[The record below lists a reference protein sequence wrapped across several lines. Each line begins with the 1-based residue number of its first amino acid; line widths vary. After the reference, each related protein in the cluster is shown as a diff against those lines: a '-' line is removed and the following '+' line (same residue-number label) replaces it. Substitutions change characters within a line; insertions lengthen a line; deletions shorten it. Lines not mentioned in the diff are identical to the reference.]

1 MAAVKEAR
9 GGVYRGPAPTVRR
22 WSPAVRKWSPRK
34 SLPEDFQVHT
44 VTMSEIT
51 DPSPA
56 NTALDTNSTNALGGV
71 GQGVLGCFTI
81 ETGEITM
88 IQGGNWM
95 SMLRPDSPSR
105 GRAPGSGAGNSGS
118 IHPCPPRSTGRTPPP
133 WYRLPPPSSPPES
146 SIA

>member
-71 GQGVLGCFTI
+71 G
-81 ETGEITM
+81 
-88 IQGGNWM
+88 
-95 SMLRPDSPSR
+95 
-105 GRAPGSGAGNSGS
+105 
-118 IHPCPPRSTGRTPPP
+118 
-133 WYRLPPPSSPPES
+133 
-146 SIA
+146 